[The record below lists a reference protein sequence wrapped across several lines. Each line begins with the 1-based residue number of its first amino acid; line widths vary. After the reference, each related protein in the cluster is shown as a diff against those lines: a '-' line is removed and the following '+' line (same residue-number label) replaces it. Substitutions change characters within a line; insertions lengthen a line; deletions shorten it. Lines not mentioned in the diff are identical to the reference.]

1 MCTDIY
7 PLARVGVQRPGPAL
21 GFGLACQTRRCA
33 EPVRALQ
40 YPGLYSWFH
49 GEWRGAQQWW
59 RSHEQSVCVF
69 QQVLVEAFPRYDLNR
84 QPLGHHGSWVLHPGQ
99 AWKKDA
105 LKSLL
110 GELIKCFPS
119 QAFQFLPALELLCKT
134 GFDHLL
140 LQTDVW
146 G

>member
-1 MCTDIY
+1 M
-7 PLARVGVQRPGPAL
+7 
-21 GFGLACQTRRCA
+21 
-33 EPVRALQ
+33 
-40 YPGLYSWFH
+40 
-49 GEWRGAQQWW
+49 
-59 RSHEQSVCVF
+59 
-69 QQVLVEAFPRYDLNR
+69 EA
-84 QPLGHHGSWVLHPGQ
+84 GSFIQ
-99 AWKKDA
+99 AKLEKKDA

-110 GELIKCFPS
+110 GELIKCFPH